1 MLHSRGMR
9 LGASLADTV
18 IILNARAGTIR
29 DLQPK
34 EVEAQVRE
42 AFAGHT
48 ESVAVELVE
57 GERFIAAIDKAAE
70 SEASTIIV
78 GGGDGSAS
86 YAARK
91 LIDSNRTLGVLPLGT
106 MNLFARSLS
115 IPADL
120 NQALDILA
128 KAEPARI
135 DLGAVNGRIFHT
147 LAGLGYFAEV
157 ARARAQVREDTNL
170 PFGRYI
176 AAARASL
183 RAFVRPGILE
193 LTIDADGGRRD
204 IETYALFIGNNRLS
218 DGGFD
223 RPRLDEG
230 LLEVHYA
237 EGADFGNRMQ
247 AAIDLL
253 AGRWRENPAIQSFT
267 AKTVTVRSRRPRLWV
282 SVDGELTRLETPLRF
297 ECRAGALNV
306 LMPAASDQR
315 GAMA

>member
-1 MLHSRGMR
+1 M
-9 LGASLADTV
+9 ADTV

-29 DLQPK
+29 DLEPK
-34 EVEAQVRE
+34 AVEAQVRE

-57 GERFIAAIDKAAE
+57 GDRFIAAIDKAAA
-70 SEASTIIV
+70 SEAATIIV

-91 LIDSNRTLGVLPLGT
+91 LIDSDRTLGVLPLGT
-106 MNLFARSLS
+106 MNLFARSLA
-115 IPADL
+115 IPTDL
-120 NQALDILA
+120 TQALDILA
-128 KAEPARI
+128 KAEPVRI

-147 LAGLGYFAEV
+147 LSGLGYFAEV

-193 LTIDADGGRRD
+193 LTVEADDGRRD

-247 AAIDLL
+247 AAIDLM

-267 AKTVTVRSRRPRLWV
+267 ATTVTVTSRRPRLWV

-306 LMPAASDQR
+306 LMPAASDQPASDQR
-315 GAMA
+315 GEMA

>member
-1 MLHSRGMR
+1 M
-9 LGASLADTV
+9 ADTV

-29 DLQPK
+29 DLQPSQ
-34 EVEAQVRE
+34 VEADVRQ
-42 AFAGHT
+42 AFADHK
-48 ESVAVELVE
+48 ESVSVELAE
-57 GERFIAAIDKAAE
+57 GERFIAAIDEAAE
-70 SEASTIIV
+70 SGAATIIV

-86 YAARK
+86 YAAKK
-91 LIDSNRTLGVLPLGT
+91 LAGTGRALGVLPLGT
-106 MNLFARSLS
+106 MNLFARSLG

-120 NQALDILA
+120 PLALDLLA
-128 KAEPARI
+128 RGEPKRI
-135 DLGAVNGRIFHT
+135 DLGKVNGRIFHT

-183 RAFVRPGILE
+183 RAFTKPGILE
-193 LTIDADGGRRD
+193 LTIETEEGPRE
-204 IETYALFIGNNRLS
+204 IEAYALFVGNNRLS

-237 EGADFGNRMQ
+237 EGAEFANRMQ

-253 AGRWRENPAIQSFT
+253 AGRWRENPAIQTFT
-267 AKTVTVRSRRPRLWV
+267 ARTIKVRSRRPRLWV
-282 SVDGELTRLETPLRF
+282 SVDGELARLDTPLAF
-297 ECRAGALNV
+297 ECCAGALTV
-306 LMPAASDQR
+306 LMPPTEAPAL
-315 GAMA
+315 